1 VPWKRDFQ
9 QFAAQRAYFAELNPF
24 GDFDLV
30 FGATKMVLKIVDMPI
45 RYRERVYGTTII
57 QQWRFGWLLVKI
69 VIFAARRLMFV

>member
-1 VPWKRDFQ
+1 
-9 QFAAQRAYFAELNPF
+9 
-24 GDFDLV
+24 
-30 FGATKMVLKIVDMPI
+30 MVLKIVDMPI